1 MGKEKVYGVW
11 AVRSGASIFGRAE
24 GWCKEDGKPLEFD
37 TEKMAQDYAAEMNG
51 RTTANVH
58 YYAQEK
64 EPEPGAVKKTA
75 AQQELDARAPSQAV
89 PRNEATEKL
98 NEVPGRQLR
107 AEPDP
112 MAEIRSAVHSNY
124 AGMVAMLGADNR
136 VYLGKEECYHFE
148 GEQPA
153 YYDNSDGS
161 LCFVTDRTDMYY
173 FLYGEGW
180 AHTQEEMLERGLTAD
195 QYAEFARLQRGI
207 LRQFEAQREI
217 RFAGL
222 PFQAPGDYLRNAEL
236 YEEGQTGNYN
246 MLDGRLDNEPPE
258 RPDLTDGQTWEEIRE
273 LAPETLPEETAKKPS
288 LMERLKGERPEQGE
302 RQAVPSAP
310 ERER

>member
-1 MGKEKVYGVW
+1 MLF
-11 AVRSGASIFGRAE
+11 RS
-24 GWCKEDGKPLEFD
+24 
-37 TEKMAQDYAAEMNG
+37 
-51 RTTANVH
+51 
-58 YYAQEK
+58 
-64 EPEPGAVKKTA
+64 
-75 AQQELDARAPSQAV
+75 ARAPSQAV
-89 PRNEATEKL
+89 PRNDAAEKL
-98 NEVPGRQLR
+98 NEIPGRQLR

-161 LCFVTDRTDMYY
+161 LCFVTDRADMYY

-180 AHTQEEMLERGLTAD
+180 AHTQEEMLGRGLTAD
-195 QYAEFARLQRGI
+195 QYAEFARLQHGV

-217 RFAGL
+217 RFAGQ
-222 PFQAPGDYLRNAEL
+222 PFQAPEDYLRNAEL

-258 RPDLTDGQTWEEIRE
+258 HPDLTDGQTWEEIRE

-288 LMERLKGERPEQGE
+288 LMERLKVERPEQGE
-302 RQAVPSAP
+302 RQAAPSSL